1 MNIKS
6 LIRVLKYQFYW
17 KNRPVEYAAML
28 GVNFSNMGETVRKLR
43 PEPAFTQAIRP
54 KS

>member
-1 MNIKS
+1 MNKK
-6 LIRVLKYQFYW
+6 LIRNYLQLLASIALCPIYLPHLMVF
-17 KNRPVEYAAML
+17 ML
-28 GVNFSNMGETVRKLR
+28 MGETVRKLR